1 MTTTASTVPAL
12 EVTRTFDAAPA
23 RVFDAWLSKS
33 WGEWAGPSPVR
44 GEVVLMEPR
53 VGGRYRVVMHMPD
66 GNTLTVGG
74 TYREIVRHS
83 KLVFTWKWEHETV
96 ETLVTLQFRAAGGKT
111 VMHITHQGFEAQERR
126 DSHGSGWSG
135 TFDKLAAHLAKAA

>member
-1 MTTTASTVPAL
+1 MSTALNNLPAL
-12 EVTRTFDAAPA
+12 EITRTFDAEPA

-53 VGGRYRVVMHMPD
+53 VGGHYRVVMHMPD
-66 GNTLTVGG
+66 GNSLTVGG

-83 KLVFTWKWEHETV
+83 KLVFTWKWEHESGD
-96 ETLVTLQFRAAGGKT
+96 TLVTLRFHATGNKT
-111 VMHITHQGFEAQERR
+111 VMQLTHEGLQTRERR
-126 DSHGSGWSG
+126 ESHSGGWNG
-135 TFDKLAAHLAKAA
+135 TFDKLAAHLAK